1 MYQKFGVALK
11 KAAFCFIVKIMK
23 YFIVTFGCQMNK
35 SDSERIAAVLEK
47 IGYQK
52 ASNENEADLIL
63 VNMCSVR
70 QSAVDRV
77 YGMAK
82 KFAKLKT
89 QNSKL
94 KTALTG
100 CISKKDFLNFKNF
113 FDFILPIK
121 TLNLWPEIL
130 KKEKFHFLL
139 DQREKKFVEKFDC
152 QYLKVKPKYEKKF
165 SVFIPISIGCN
176 NFCSFCIVPFVRG
189 PLICRNYQEILEEA
203 REAVKNGAKE
213 IWLLGQNVNDYKSR
227 IDTNLATN
235 LREYNISDIRAHI
248 SANSREI
255 NFAKLLRMVNDIP
268 GDFWIRFTS
277 PHPKNFSDELIETM
291 AKCQKVTPYLNLPV
305 QSGDDE
311 ILKKM
316 NRNYTI
322 KEYKNLIEKIR
333 KAFKKY
339 RKGLEREVA
348 ISTDVI
354 AGFPG
359 ETEKNFQNTVKL
371 FEEIRFDMG
380 YIAKYSPRPGTVA
393 EKMEDNV
400 PKEEK
405 ERRWEILTEIL
416 KETALEKN
424 KTFIGKE
431 IEILPEEFKKGFLIG
446 KSRHYKTVK
455 FKGNKNL
462 IGKFVKVKIIDALP
476 WGLKGILKQIKT
488 SFERPY

>member
-1 MYQKFGVALK
+1 
-11 KAAFCFIVKIMK
+11 
-23 YFIVTFGCQMNK
+23 
-35 SDSERIAAVLEK
+35 
-47 IGYQK
+47 
-52 ASNENEADLIL
+52 
-63 VNMCSVR
+63 
-70 QSAVDRV
+70 
-77 YGMAK
+77 
-82 KFAKLKT
+82 
-89 QNSKL
+89 
-94 KTALTG
+94 
-100 CISKKDFLNFKNF
+100 
-113 FDFILPIK
+113 
-121 TLNLWPEIL
+121 
-130 KKEKFHFLL
+130 
-139 DQREKKFVEKFDC
+139 
-152 QYLKVKPKYEKKF
+152 
-165 SVFIPISIGCN
+165 
-176 NFCSFCIVPFVRG
+176 
-189 PLICRNYQEILEEA
+189 
-203 REAVKNGAKE
+203 
-213 IWLLGQNVNDYKSR
+213 
-227 IDTNLATN
+227 
-235 LREYNISDIRAHI
+235 
-248 SANSREI
+248 
-255 NFAKLLRMVNDIP
+255 MVNDIP